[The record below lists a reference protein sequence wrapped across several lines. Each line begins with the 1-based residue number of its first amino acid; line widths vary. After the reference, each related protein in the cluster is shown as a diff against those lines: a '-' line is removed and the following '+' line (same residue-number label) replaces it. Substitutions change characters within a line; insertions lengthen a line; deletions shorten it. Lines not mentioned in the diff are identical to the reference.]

1 MANAIGFIG
10 LGDMGG
16 PMARNLA
23 RAGLEVRVYDRRRE
37 AIEMIAGEIGVTA
50 VGTVGEVARACE
62 ILVTMLPDNA
72 HVLSV
77 LLEGDD
83 SAAKALAPGS
93 VAIDM
98 STISPVVARNLHA
111 RLGALG
117 IAFVDAPVSGG
128 TIGAEK
134 GTLTIMAGGD
144 DQAFE
149 RVRPILGRMGTS
161 VVHAGGPGMGQIFKL
176 CNQIIVV
183 GNLTAIAEAL
193 TLCRAGGGDT
203 SELLAALGGGAADS
217 WMLQNLAPRM
227 VAGDDGFGFPID
239 LQLKDLRLVGEA
251 AHALDVPL
259 PSTSLITA
267 LYLAARAQGGARE
280 GNQTIY
286 KVLARLADQAPNA

>member
-1 MANAIGFIG
+1 MASTVGFIG
-10 LGDMGG
+10 LGNMGG

-23 RAGLEVRVYDRRRE
+23 RAGLEVLAYDRRRE
-37 AIEMIAGEIGVTA
+37 AVYKLAADGGVTA
-50 VGTVGEVARACE
+50 SRSIGDVARATQT
-62 ILVTMLPDNA
+62 LVTMLPDNE

-77 LLEGDD
+77 LLKGEDA
-83 SAAKALAPGS
+83 AAKALAPGS
-93 VAIDM
+93 LVIDM
-98 STISPVVARNLHA
+98 STISPVVARDLHT
-111 RLGALG
+111 RLGERG

-128 TIGAEK
+128 TIGADK

-149 RVRPILGRMGTS
+149 RARPILEKMGTT

-176 CNQIIVV
+176 CNQVIVV

-193 TLCRAGGGDT
+193 TLCRAGGGDAN
-203 SELLAALGGGAADS
+203 ELLAALGGGAADS

-239 LQLKDLRLVGEA
+239 LQLKDLRLVGEV

-286 KVLARLADQAPNA
+286 KVLAKLADQPPNP

>member
-1 MANAIGFIG
+1 MTKTIGFIG
-10 LGDMGG
+10 LGHMGG

-23 RAGLEVRVYDRRRE
+23 RAGFHVRAFDSRQE
-37 AIEMIAGEIGVTA
+37 AIDSLASEPGITAADSIAEA
-50 VGTVGEVARACE
+50 ARACDV
-62 ILVTMLPDNA
+62 LVTMLPDNE
-72 HVLSV
+72 HVSSV
-77 LLEGDD
+77 MLEAEDA
-83 SAAKALAPGS
+83 AAKTLAAGS
-93 VAIDM
+93 LAIDM
-98 STISPVVARNLHA
+98 STISPVVARHLHV
-111 RLGALG
+111 RLAERG
-117 IAFVDAPVSGG
+117 IALVDAPVSGG
-128 TIGAEK
+128 TLGAEN

-144 DQAFE
+144 EQAYARAQPVLE
-149 RVRPILGRMGTS
+149 ALGRT

-183 GNLTAIAEAL
+183 GNLTAIGEAL
-193 TLCRAGGGDT
+193 SLCRAGGGDT

-267 LYLAARAQGGARE
+267 LYLAARAHGGARE

-286 KVLARLADQAPNA
+286 KVLARLANRAP

>member
-1 MANAIGFIG
+1 MASTIGFIG
-10 LGDMGG
+10 LGNMGG

-23 RAGLEVRVYDRRRE
+23 RAGLDVHVCDIRRE
-37 AIEMIAGEIGVTA
+37 AIEKVAVEAGVRAAGSA
-50 VGTVGEVARACE
+50 REVAGACE
-62 ILVTMLPDNA
+62 TLVTMLPDNE

-77 LLEGDD
+77 LLEGED
-83 SAAKALAPGS
+83 AAAQSLAPGS
-93 VAIDM
+93 LVIDM
-98 STISPVVARNLHA
+98 STISPVVARHLHT
-111 RLGALG
+111 RLSEQR

-128 TIGAEK
+128 TVGAEK

-144 DQAFE
+144 DRAFARAQPVLE
-149 RVRPILGRMGTS
+149 KMGTT

-183 GNLTAIAEAL
+183 GNLTAIGEAL
-193 TLCRAGGGDT
+193 TFCRAGGGDAG
-203 SELLAALGGGAADS
+203 ELLAALGGGAAGS

-251 AHALDVPL
+251 AHALNVPL

-280 GNQTIY
+280 GNQAIY
-286 KVLARLADQAPNA
+286 KVLARLAGQAPNR